1 MNVSRPSRGRPS
13 LRRKPQSRPRPP
25 ASAVPA
31 DGEVRPVS
39 APFSLESAY
48 GSVQPFGKPEDFD
61 AVSRTAKDA
70 KGGETARM
78 G

>member
-1 MNVSRPSRGRPS
+1 MNVPRSSRGSPS
-13 LRRKPQSRPRPP
+13 LRRKPKPRHQSP
-25 ASAVPA
+25 ASTGKMDGGVHPVP
-31 DGEVRPVS
+31 

-48 GSVQPFGKPEDFD
+48 GSVQPSGKPEDFD

>member
-1 MNVSRPSRGRPS
+1 MDGGVHP
-13 LRRKPQSRPRPP
+13 
-25 ASAVPA
+25 VP
-31 DGEVRPVS
+31 

-48 GSVQPFGKPEDFD
+48 GSVQPSGKPEDFD